1 MSGDGEARAKPAS
14 IRDVARLASVS
25 YQTVSR
31 VLNDHPSIR
40 DDTRQRVLAAI
51 QTLDYRPN
59 QAARALASSRP
70 NVLGILSAT
79 VGEYGTTSSIVAIEQ
94 VARERG
100 FSISTLNL
108 PDASPEAIGE
118 AVRQFEHEQV
128 AGIIVLA
135 PQVRVFNVI
144 GGLGVRVPVATL
156 HTGAGGTAETIASD
170 QRLGAG
176 LAVQHL
182 VTLGHQDI
190 LHIAGPQDWIE
201 AESRMHGYLDAMF
214 EADLSTL
221 PPIRGDWTAD
231 FGHFAGRELAGR
243 RDFTAIFA
251 ANDLMAIGLMHGFRD
266 AGVRVPE
273 DICVI
278 GFDDIP
284 VAAHMWPTLSTVR
297 VDFAELGRR
306 AVAHLLAAIQQQPAP
321 QFDLLSP
328 ELIVRQSTSAPATR
342 R

>member
-1 MSGDGEARAKPAS
+1 MPGEARAKPAS

-40 DDTRQRVLAAI
+40 EDTRQRVLDAI
-51 QTLDYRPN
+51 RTLDYRPN
-59 QAARALASSRP
+59 QAARALASARP
-70 NVLGILSAT
+70 SVLGILSTT
-79 VGEYGTTSSIVAIEQ
+79 VGEYGTTSAIVAIEQ

-108 PDASPEAIGE
+108 AAASPEAIGE

-144 GGLGVRVPVATL
+144 GGLGLRVPIATL
-156 HTGAGGTAETIASD
+156 HTGAGGAAEAVASD
-170 QRLGAG
+170 QRAGARI
-176 LAVQHL
+176 AVEHL
-182 VTLGHQDI
+182 VSLGHRDI
-190 LHIAGPQDWIE
+190 LHLAGPQDWIE

-266 AGVRVPE
+266 AGVHVP
-273 DICVI
+273 DDVCVI

-284 VAAHMWPTLSTVR
+284 VAAHVWPTLSTVR
-297 VDFAELGRR
+297 MDFAELGTR
-306 AVAHLLAAIQQQPAP
+306 AIMHLLAAIAGEPAP
-321 QFDLLSP
+321 QFAPVSP
-328 ELIVRQSTSAPATR
+328 QLMVRQSTNAAATR

>member
-1 MSGDGEARAKPAS
+1 MPGEARAKPAS

-40 DDTRQRVLAAI
+40 EDTRQRVLDAI
-51 QTLDYRPN
+51 RALDYRPN
-59 QAARALASSRP
+59 QAARALASARP
-70 NVLGILSAT
+70 SVLGILSTT
-79 VGEYGTTSSIVAIEQ
+79 VGEYGTTSAIVAIEQ

-108 PDASPEAIGE
+108 AAASPEAIGE

-144 GGLGVRVPVATL
+144 GGLGLRVPIATL
-156 HTGAGGTAETIASD
+156 HTGAGGAAETIASD
-170 QRLGAG
+170 QRAGARI
-176 LAVQHL
+176 AVEHL
-182 VTLGHQDI
+182 VSLGHRDI
-190 LHIAGPQDWIE
+190 LHLAGPQDWIE

-266 AGVRVPE
+266 AGVRVP
-273 DICVI
+273 DDVCVI

-284 VAAHMWPTLSTVR
+284 VAAHVWPTLSTVR
-297 VDFAELGRR
+297 MDFAELGTR
-306 AVAHLLAAIQQQPAP
+306 AIMHLLAAIAGEPAP
-321 QFDLLSP
+321 QFAPVSP
-328 ELIVRQSTSAPATR
+328 QLIVRQSTNAAATR